1 MHEDFWLNITWR
13 KTWKKAWKDLRRF
26 ERLEKELGLNGK
38 YFFCFFNKRK
48 EKCFK
53 GNYFFASFEAHAVWG
68 QFSAQKHPCATS
80 ALDIWKRLKKR
91 NLKRLKIGI
100 WKDLK

>member
-1 MHEDFWLNITWR
+1 MHEDLCFKYDLKKDLIKGLKRLENIW
-13 KTWKKAWKDLRRF
+13 KTWKRIRSWWKNISFAFLIK
-26 ERLEKELGLNGK
+26 ERQ
-38 YFFCFFNKRK
+38 
-48 EKCFK
+48 KCFK

-80 ALDIWKRLKKR
+80 ALDIWKKLKK
-91 NLKRLKIGI
+91 GI